1 MMIVVDKCYLQSAK
15 AAEIQ
20 DLKTRYRFVL
30 PDAFFLEL
38 LTDENEGHRAAV
50 VRKLGVQ
57 ENPGGRIH
65 IPHLLS
71 FEIEHKQPAFPIEQF
86 LREDFHFNPDLAK
99 PTFQFLKEDQE
110 NMARW
115 ETMNSVGIEG
125 FQKLTSALP
134 LWFPE
139 LTDFPPGGPVA
150 VIEDA
155 MTRVGSDPNTV
166 LSIIDRFNSSMLP
179 PTELLDGRW
188 AIFRK
193 IKLDLL
199 ASLEFIRRYG
209 AKNTQVT
216 SQRLH
221 NDFLDLD
228 YLIVAAMIGAFA
240 THDKIPRK
248 YFRLVCPGGVLIPD

>member
-15 AAEIQ
+15 VAEIQ
-20 DLKTRYRFVL
+20 SLKSRYRFVL

-38 LTDENEGHRAAV
+38 LTDEDEDHRAAV

-65 IPHLLS
+65 IPQLLS

-86 LREDFHFNPDLAK
+86 LREDFHFNPDLAEPK
-99 PTFQFLKEDQE
+99 FQFLEEDKE

-115 ETMNSVGIEG
+115 ETMNSAGIEE
-125 FQKLTSALP
+125 FQKLTSVIP

-139 LTDFPPGGPVA
+139 LKNFPPSGPIA
-150 VIEDA
+150 VIEEA
-155 MTRVGSDPNTV
+155 MARVGSDPETV
-166 LSIIDRFNSSMLP
+166 LSIIDRINFGKLP

-193 IKLDLL
+193 IQLDLL

-209 AKNTQVT
+209 ASNRQVT

-240 THDKIPRK
+240 TRDNLPRK
-248 YFRLVCPGGVLIPD
+248 YFRLVCPDGVLIPE